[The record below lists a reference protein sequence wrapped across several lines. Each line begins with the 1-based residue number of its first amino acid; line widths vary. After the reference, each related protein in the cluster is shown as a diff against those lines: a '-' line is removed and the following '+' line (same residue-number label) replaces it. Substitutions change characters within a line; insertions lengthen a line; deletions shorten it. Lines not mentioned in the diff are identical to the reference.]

1 MTRGNYP
8 SWGLLNEVGVE
19 LVTESLSAEEAFIE
33 EIELLEVFVEL
44 ANQLDTGLLIRSEP
58 G

>member
-1 MTRGNYP
+1 
-8 SWGLLNEVGVE
+8 
-19 LVTESLSAEEAFIE
+19 LVTESVSAEEAFIE